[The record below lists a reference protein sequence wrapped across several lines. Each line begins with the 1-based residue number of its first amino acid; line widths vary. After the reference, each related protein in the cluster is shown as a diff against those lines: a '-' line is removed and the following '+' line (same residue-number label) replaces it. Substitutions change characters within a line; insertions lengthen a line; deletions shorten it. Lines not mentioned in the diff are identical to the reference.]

1 MVKKFILKDRDYKEN
16 NIALTLVKKEERDVC
31 TVYNL
36 MISYDNSNVSKEI
49 ALFEED
55 ILLMNTY
62 KLDSTLNFL
71 YFTEPDLSFTII
83 DLEDGILVYINLD
96 SGIEYSNIATD
107 SGLSIRLNLTYESF
121 TRFLSSITL

>member
-1 MVKKFILKDRDYKEN
+1 MEKKFVLKDRDYKEN
-16 NIALTLVKKEERDVC
+16 NIALILVKKEERDVC

-36 MISYDNSNVSKEI
+36 IISYDNRNVSKEI

-55 ILLMNTY
+55 IFLMNTY
-62 KLDSTLNFL
+62 KLENTLNFL

-83 DLEDGILVYINLD
+83 DLEDSILVYINLD

-107 SGLSIRLNLTYESF
+107 SGLSIRLNITYDSF